1 MRATCV
7 VLALGIAGCVD
18 PTGDLNAF
26 QKRLARRPMADAGRD
41 SGRDASGCAI
51 APGDVS
57 GEYLF
62 AISASIAPKQPIVA
76 LANVS
81 TVSLDGGTGI
91 AFTIQPLAASDRTT
105 PVDSPLALGP
115 FPVSGS
121 GAFRAD
127 ISGLQVSGAANPI
140 TPGAGISADLV
151 LTGSLC
157 GSGDFFCGNASGQAT
172 SPIVLDLTGSTFTM
186 TKVADGGAPPTRPA
200 IDCSGT
206 LADPPRS

>member
-1 MRATCV
+1 MRAMSV
-7 VLALGIAGCVD
+7 FVAVWIAGCVD
-18 PTGDLNAF
+18 PEGDLRAF
-26 QKRLARRPMADAGRD
+26 QKRLAQRPTLDAGSD
-41 SGRDASGCAI
+41 SGRDASACAI
-51 APGDVS
+51 APGEVA

-76 LANVS
+76 LASVS
-81 TVSLDGGTGI
+81 TVPLDGGTGI

-105 PVDSPLALGP
+105 PVDSPRSFGP
-115 FPVSGS
+115 FPVDES

-127 ISGLQVSGAANPI
+127 LPGLQVSGAANPI
-140 TPGAGISADLV
+140 TPGASISADLV

-172 SPIVLDLTGSTFTM
+172 SPIVLDLGGSTFTM

-200 IDCSGT
+200 IDCSGA
-206 LADPPRS
+206 LADPPR